1 MKTHIT
7 LILVNLVCD
16 TVYVPC
22 AVLGVQFQRKTDAA
36 SLAAQRFYAMII
48 KHAIHSWRNRVV
60 TLVQLLLPV
69 IFAILG
75 CVSALNV
82 SSKTDPPPLS
92 LNLSYFNKPDVPY
105 TSVGSGS
112 VASQLA
118 KSYFGVAS
126 EYGNPMYVNGSNSSS
141 DMDDYLLDIAKRSLE
156 DYNQMHIVAAT
167 ANGSGNGTLVG
178 HFNNFALHS
187 IAISLS
193 LVDNALLRYA
203 VPGSHRIVTVNHPLP
218 WSVNTRTNSAA
229 MGAFARASAFSFQV
243 SIGLAF
249 LVGFFVVFVIN
260 QRANK
265 AKLSQFIGGIDAV
278 GYWLAAFLWDLL
290 CFAVSSVLI
299 VIVVLAFQVD
309 AYSEWPVLG

>member
-1 MKTHIT
+1 MCNT
-7 LILVNLVCD
+7 
-16 TVYVPC
+16 
-22 AVLGVQFQRKTDAA
+22 VQFRRKTGAM
-36 SLAAQRFYAMII
+36 SLAAQRLYAMII
-48 KHAIHSWRNRVV
+48 KHAIHSWRNRTV
-60 TLVQLLLPV
+60 TLQQLLYPV
-69 IFAILG
+69 IFVILG
-75 CVSALNV
+75 CLTALTV
-82 SSKTDPPPLS
+82 SSKSDPPPLP
-92 LNLSYFNKPDVPY
+92 LNLSYFNKPTVPL

-112 VASQLA
+112 LATSLANVYSKVAHL
-118 KSYFGVAS
+118 
-126 EYGNPMYVNGSNSSS
+126 YGNPVDASGTN
-141 DMDDYLLDIAKRSLE
+141 MDDYLLDVAKRSMD

-167 ANGSGNGTLVG
+167 ANGSGNGSLVG

-203 VPGSHRIVTVNHPLP
+203 VPGNHRIVTVNHPLP

-229 MGAFARASAFSFQV
+229 TSAFSRASRFSFQV
-243 SIGLAF
+243 SLGLAF

-278 GYWLAAFLWDLL
+278 GYWLAAFLWDFM
-290 CFAVSSVLI
+290 CFAVSSVLV

>member
-1 MKTHIT
+1 MCNT
-7 LILVNLVCD
+7 
-16 TVYVPC
+16 
-22 AVLGVQFQRKTDAA
+22 VQFRRKTGEM
-36 SLAAQRFYAMII
+36 SLAAQRLYAMII
-48 KHAIHSWRNRVV
+48 KHAIHAWRNRTV
-60 TLVQLLLPV
+60 TLQQLLYPV
-69 IFAILG
+69 IFVILG
-75 CVSALNV
+75 CLTALTV
-82 SSKTDPPPLS
+82 PSKSDPPPLP
-92 LNLSYFNKPDVPY
+92 LNLSYFNKPTVPV

-112 VASQLA
+112 PATSLANVYSKVAHL
-118 KSYFGVAS
+118 
-126 EYGNPMYVNGSNSSS
+126 YGNPVDVSGTN
-141 DMDDYLLDIAKRSLE
+141 MDDYLLDIAKRSMD

-167 ANGSGNGTLVG
+167 TNGSENGGLVG
-178 HFNNFALHS
+178 HFNNFVLHS

-218 WSVNTRTNSAA
+218 LSVNTRTNSAA

>member
-1 MKTHIT
+1 MCNT
-7 LILVNLVCD
+7 
-16 TVYVPC
+16 
-22 AVLGVQFQRKTDAA
+22 VQFRRKTGAM
-36 SLAAQRFYAMII
+36 SLAAQRLYAMII
-48 KHAIHSWRNRVV
+48 KHAIHSWRNRTV
-60 TLVQLLLPV
+60 TLQQLLYPV
-69 IFAILG
+69 IFVILG
-75 CVSALNV
+75 CLTALTV
-82 SSKTDPPPLS
+82 SSKSDPPPLP
-92 LNLSYFNKPDVPY
+92 LNLSYFNKPTVPL

-112 VASQLA
+112 LATSLANVYSKVAHL
-118 KSYFGVAS
+118 
-126 EYGNPMYVNGSNSSS
+126 YGNPVDASGTN
-141 DMDDYLLDIAKRSLE
+141 MDDYLLDIAKRSMD

-167 ANGSGNGTLVG
+167 ANGSGNGSLVG

-203 VPGSHRIVTVNHPLP
+203 VPGNHRIVTVNHPLP

-229 MGAFARASAFSFQV
+229 TGAISMASGFSFQV
-243 SIGLAF
+243 SLGLAF

-278 GYWLAAFLWDLL
+278 GYWLAAFLWDFL
-290 CFAVSSVLI
+290 CFAVSSVLV